1 MRSSEFNPVDGDV
14 NQIEILSLIDQSVN
28 IQTLSVL
35 DIFVF
40 TCFYDSGGFEI

>member
-35 DIFVF
+35 DIYVYL
-40 TCFYDSGGFEI
+40 FYDSGGFEI